1 MTLDNILEEIKN
13 AENIVVLTH
22 ESPDGDAIGST
33 LAMKL
38 ALKKMGKSADA
49 IITEFPRIFKFLPGA
64 KEVKTEIEPKKYDL
78 AISLDCADLKRL
90 VGRDLFENATK
101 TIVIDHHGSN
111 AMYGD
116 INFVNPVAPAC
127 CEILIGM
134 LEYFD
139 ISIDSEIG
147 SDILAGIITDTG
159 GFKYSS
165 VTAETF
171 EFTAELLRKGVN
183 VSEIYERVL
192 ETKTRAN
199 FELLKRSMDRLELL
213 EDGRVAFTY
222 ITQKDLKEVN
232 AEPGDHEG
240 IVENGRSIEGV
251 KISILLRQRDEED
264 NIYKISMRST
274 SGNINVSDICY
285 VFGGGGHPKAAGATI
300 QGTVEE
306 IKEKLLREI
315 RKTEQW
321 KH

>member
-13 AENIVVLTH
+13 AKSIVILTH

-38 ALKKMGKSADA
+38 AIKTIGKDADA
-49 IITEFPRIFKFLPGA
+49 IITDFPRIFKFLPGA
-64 KEVKTEIEPKKYDL
+64 KEVKSEIEYKEYDL

-90 VGRDLFENATK
+90 SGKELFENAKK

-111 AMYGD
+111 KMYGD

-139 ISIDSEIG
+139 IDIDSEIG

-192 ETKTRAN
+192 ETRTKAN
-199 FELLKRSMDRLELL
+199 FELLKRSIDRLELL
-213 EDGRVAFTY
+213 EDGKVAFTY
-222 ITQKDLKEVN
+222 ITHKDEEEVD

-251 KISILLRQRDEED
+251 KVSIFIRQKENE
-264 NIYKISMRST
+264 NAYKVSMRS
-274 SGNINVSDICY
+274 SGKINVSDICY
-285 VFGGGGHPKAAGATI
+285 IFGGGGHPKAAGALI
-300 QGTVEE
+300 QGSIDEV
-306 IKEKLLREI
+306 KEKLMKEI
-315 RKTEQW
+315 RKVI
-321 KH
+321 